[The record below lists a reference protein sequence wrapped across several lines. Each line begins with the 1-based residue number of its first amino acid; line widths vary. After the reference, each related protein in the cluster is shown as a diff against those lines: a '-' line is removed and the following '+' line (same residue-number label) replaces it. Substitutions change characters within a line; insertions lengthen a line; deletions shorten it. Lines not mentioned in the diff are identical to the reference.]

1 MPCYDKKLEAVRP
14 TMLVPNPEDSQSLK
28 QIMEVDTVIATH
40 ELIELFEKLK
50 VDFTQI

>member
-14 TMLVPNPEDSQSLK
+14 TMMTPNYEDESGQSLK

-40 ELIELFEKLK
+40 ELIELF
-50 VDFTQI
+50 